1 MDQARFIVA
10 ATDTHLLPITV
21 EQEILAEVG
30 AKILPSQSL
39 TEEEVIEAAR
49 DAHGIL
55 HAVSPLTQRVLAEL
69 KNCLVISNY
78 AIGVDTVDVKAA
90 TREGII
96 CANVPDF
103 CFDEVSDTA
112 MSLILA
118 SARKVV
124 LLSNAVRRGIW
135 DRGLAYPIH
144 KFRGQTLG
152 LLSFGNIPR
161 ALVPKAKAFG
171 FQIIAYDPYVPQEVA
186 DPYGVRMVDL
196 PDLLQRS
203 DILSIHAPLTS
214 ETRHIIGEK
223 ELRQMKPSAYLIN
236 TGRGPVVDGDALY
249 RALKEGWIA
258 GAGLDVLEKEP
269 PDLDEP
275 LLSLEN
281 VVFTPHYASYT
292 EEAYRELRIK
302 AAQNIASVLRGEWP
316 KYVVNPEVQGRDRMS
331 KAFPAKG

>member
-1 MDQARFIVA
+1 MAQAEFKVA
-10 ATDTHLLPITV
+10 ATNAHLLPMTV
-21 EQEILAEVG
+21 EQKILAQVG
-30 AKILPSQSL
+30 AEIIPSRSL

-49 DAHGIL
+49 DAHAIL
-55 HAVSPLTQRVLAEL
+55 HAISPLTHRVLGALE
-69 KNCLVISNY
+69 NCLVISNY
-78 AIGVDTVDVKAA
+78 GIGVDTVDVEAA
-90 TREGII
+90 TSEGII
-96 CANVPDF
+96 CTNVPDF

-118 SARKVV
+118 VTRKVV
-124 LLSNAVRRGIW
+124 LLSNAVKRGIW
-135 DRGLAYPIH
+135 DRSLAYPIH

-161 ALVPKAKAFG
+161 TLVPKAKAFG
-171 FQIIAYDPYVPQEVA
+171 FQIVAYDPFVSQQVA

-196 PDLLQRS
+196 PTLLQQS
-203 DILSIHAPLTS
+203 DILSIHAPLNPKTY
-214 ETRHIIGEK
+214 HIIGEE

-236 TGRGPVVDGDALY
+236 TGRGPVVDGAALY

-269 PDLDEP
+269 PDHDEP

-292 EEAYRELRIK
+292 EEAYLEVRTK
-302 AAQNIASVLRGEWP
+302 AAQNVASVLRGEWP
-316 KYVVNPEVQGRDRMS
+316 KYVVNPEVRGRDRMS
-331 KAFPAKG
+331 KLLSTEA